1 MEKKLKI
8 CIFPNDPLIAYYNK
22 GEIKDRYY
30 NPENFFDEVH
40 FITLTDQDIEAA
52 KIQKIAGKAKIVI
65 HSVGKINI
73 KNRKKYLKK
82 NN

>member
-73 KNRKKYLKK
+73 KNRKK
-82 NN
+82 